1 MATKV
6 RQFIVYSKVTF
17 IGLIFIGVTLI
28 LFKNRNYKTNF
39 WPGADGEQVSTLWLM
54 LATAITSILVFW
66 IFSKTLRVIRE
77 VQQVRAE
84 QALQERLADQD
95 RFKENLDA
103 QERRIDE
110 KIKRAI
116 AEDGPTKS

>member
-17 IGLIFIGVTLI
+17 IGLIFVGVALI

-84 QALQERLADQD
+84 QALQERVADQD
-95 RFKENLDA
+95 RFKKN
-103 QERRIDE
+103 
-110 KIKRAI
+110 
-116 AEDGPTKS
+116 